1 MEKERE
7 NLIRVENLSFG
18 FRAKDLYKDVSFT
31 LEAGQ
36 HCALIGSN
44 GTGKSTLVEILT
56 DPEEYLYDGKIIV
69 DENCRIGYASQ
80 FSVRDKLSDRTVF
93 EYLSE
98 RFTELQEQIAAVCE
112 EMAQAEDLEASYAK
126 YQQLLDRNEAMGG
139 DDYESN
145 ISKKLAAAGMSGLA
159 DTKLHEISG
168 GEYKLLQIMR
178 EMLQVPDL
186 LILDEPDAFLDFGN
200 LAGLCQLINGYKGT
214 MLVITHNRYLLNHC
228 FNKILHLENGDLQ
241 EFDGSYTEYRCSILR
256 EKLALKLQNIEE
268 QDEIARTQEMV
279 DILRKRASE
288 KVNPV
293 IGRSVNAKQSQL
305 DRLVARQIKAPFIE
319 IREPEIVLPEVVL
332 AETGMTD
339 SAAGPGPVLSVTDYQ
354 VSFDEDLL
362 EHVDFQLMPGEKAA
376 LIGANGTGKTT
387 LVRDILRN
395 DDPAIHIDEN
405 ISYAC
410 LSQLQEESLEEEKT
424 VYEIMQDAGFMTR
437 DEVRRCLAKYCL
449 SEECMDQKARQL
461 SGGEKNL
468 LQIAL
473 LAASDA
479 QLLILD
485 EPTSHLDL
493 YAQTAL
499 EKAIADYKGAVLMV
513 THDFYLAAGC
523 ADFILLVEDNTV
535 RRMRARKFR
544 KMVYDRYFD
553 SAYLETDR
561 RKQELEATI
570 TEAFKINDLTAVDKL
585 CGQLEELSQVK

>member
-36 HCALIGSN
+36 QCALIGSN

-126 YQQLLDRNEAMGG
+126 YQQLLDRNEAIGG

-145 ISKKLAAAGMSGLA
+145 ISKQLAAVGMSGLA

-241 EFDGSYTEYRCSILR
+241 EFDGTYTEYRCSILR

-319 IREPEIVLPEVVL
+319 IREPEIVLPEVRP
-332 AETGMTD
+332 EGEG
-339 SAAGPGPVLSVTDYQ
+339 SEPVLSVTDYQ

-449 SEECMDQKARQL
+449 SEECMDQKAGQL

-561 RKQELEATI
+561 RKQELEAAI
-570 TEAFKINDLTAVDKL
+570 TAAFKNNDLTAVDKL

>member
-80 FSVRDKLSDRTVF
+80 FSVRDKLIGRTVF

-126 YQQLLDRNEAMGG
+126 YQQLLDRNEAMDG
-139 DDYESN
+139 DNYESN
-145 ISKKLAAAGMSGLA
+145 ISKQLAAAGMSGLA

-178 EMLQVPDL
+178 EMLLAPGL

-241 EFDGSYTEYRCSILR
+241 EFDGTYTEYRCSILR

-319 IREPEIVLPEVVL
+319 IREPEIVLPEVRP
-332 AETGMTD
+332 EGEG
-339 SAAGPGPVLSVTDYQ
+339 SEPVLSVTDYQ

-449 SEECMDQKARQL
+449 SEECMDQKVGQL

-561 RKQELEATI
+561 RKQELEAAI
-570 TEAFKINDLTAVDKL
+570 TAAFKNNDLTAVGKL
-585 CGQLEELSQVK
+585 CGQLEELSPVK

>member
-7 NLIRVENLSFG
+7 KLIQVENLSFG
-18 FRAKDLYKDVSFT
+18 FRAKDLYKDVSFS

-56 DPEEYLYDGKIIV
+56 DPEEYLYDGKIII
-69 DENCRIGYASQ
+69 DKSCRIGYASQ
-80 FSVRDKLSDRTVF
+80 FSVRDKLSGRTVF

-98 RFTELQEQIAAVCE
+98 RFTELQEQIAAACD

-305 DRLVARQIKAPFIE
+305 DRLVARQIKAPFVE
-319 IREPEIVLPEVVL
+319 IREPEIVLPEVRP
-332 AETGMTD
+332 EGEG
-339 SAAGPGPVLSVTDYQ
+339 SEPVLSVTDYQ

-449 SEECMDQKARQL
+449 SEECMDQKAGQL

-468 LQIAL
+468 LQIAM

-561 RKQELEATI
+561 RRQELEAAI
-570 TEAFKINDLTAVDKL
+570 TEAFKNNDLTAVDKL